1 MDMVEHIHMNTL
13 KAPMHT
19 PTDSKLI
26 TLMQWL
32 SPAFPI
38 GGFAYSHGLEWAINK
53 GHVSNREELQKWISD
68 LLEYGSLKNDAILIN
83 LVLQGSDPKEINELA
98 MALCPANE
106 RLSETKLQG
115 GAFCKIMGDVW
126 SLEIDNLTLPIA
138 LALAAKNES
147 IDQNLV
153 VPAYLHS
160 FCSNLI
166 SVAIRLVPIGQT
178 DGQKTLRELSPLI
191 LNSVRAVAK
200 RAIAALGSTWFL
212 SDVSAMQHEDLQP
225 RVFKT

>member
-1 MDMVEHIHMNTL
+1 MAEHIHTNTL
-13 KAPMHT
+13 KVPMYT
-19 PTDSKLI
+19 PTDSKLV
-26 TLMQWL
+26 TVMQWL

-53 GHVSNREELQKWISD
+53 GYVSNREELQKWVSD
-68 LLEYGSLKNDAILIN
+68 LLEYGSLKNDAILIK

-98 MALCPANE
+98 MALCPASE
-106 RLSETKLQG
+106 RLSETQLQG
-115 GAFCKIMGDVW
+115 GAFCKIMREVW
-126 SLEIDNLTLPIA
+126 SLEIDDLALPIA
-138 LALAAKNES
+138 LALAAKNEN

-166 SVAIRLVPIGQT
+166 SVAMRLIPIGQT

-191 LNSVRAVAK
+191 SDSVRAVAK
-200 RAIAALGSTWFL
+200 SDKDDLGSACFL
-212 SDVSAMQHEDLQP
+212 SDVSAMQHEYLQP

>member
-1 MDMVEHIHMNTL
+1 MY
-13 KAPMHT
+13 T

-26 TLMQWL
+26 TVMQWL

-53 GHVSNREELQKWISD
+53 GYVSNREELQKWISD
-68 LLEYGSLKNDAILIN
+68 LLEYGSLKNDAILIK

-98 MALCPANE
+98 MALCPASE
-106 RLSETKLQG
+106 RLSETQLQG
-115 GAFCKIMGDVW
+115 GAFCKIMREVW
-126 SLEIDNLTLPIA
+126 SLEIDDLTLPIA

-166 SVAIRLVPIGQT
+166 SVAMRLIPIGQT
-178 DGQKTLRELSPLI
+178 DGQKTLRELSSLI
-191 LNSVRAVAK
+191 SDSVRAVAK
-200 RAIAALGSTWFL
+200 SDKDDLGSACFL
-212 SDVSAMQHEDLQP
+212 SDVSAMQHEYLQP

>member
-1 MDMVEHIHMNTL
+1 MDMVEHIHTNTL
-13 KAPMHT
+13 KVPMHT

-53 GHVSNREELQKWISD
+53 GYVSNREELQKWISD

-126 SLEIDNLTLPIA
+126 NLEIDNLTLPIA

-160 FCSNLI
+160 LWSNLI
-166 SVAIRLVPIGQT
+166 SGAIRLVPIGQT
-178 DGQKTLRELSPLI
+178 DGQKTLRELSPLF
-191 LNSVRAVAK
+191 LFSFRAVAK
-200 RAIAALGSTWFL
+200 SEIDDLVSTCFL
-212 SDVSAMQHEDLQP
+212 SDVSAMQHEYLQP

>member
-1 MDMVEHIHMNTL
+1 MAEHIHTSTL
-13 KAPMHT
+13 KVSMHI

-26 TLMQWL
+26 TVMQWL

-53 GHVSNREELQKWISD
+53 GHVGNREELQKWISD
-68 LLEYGSLKNDAILIN
+68 LLEYGSLKNDAILIK

-98 MALCPANE
+98 MALCPASE
-106 RLSETKLQG
+106 RLSETQLQG
-115 GAFCKIMGDVW
+115 GAFCKIMRDVW
-126 SLEIDNLTLPIA
+126 SLEIDDLTLPIA

-153 VPAYLHS
+153 LPAYLHS

-166 SVAIRLVPIGQT
+166 SVAMRLIPIGQT

-191 LNSVRAVAK
+191 LDSVRAVAK
-200 RAIAALGSTWFL
+200 SDKDDLGSACFL
-212 SDVSAMQHEDLQP
+212 SDVSAMQHEYLQP

>member
-1 MDMVEHIHMNTL
+1 MVEHIHTNTL
-13 KAPMHT
+13 KVPMYT

-26 TLMQWL
+26 TVMQWL

-53 GHVSNREELQKWISD
+53 GYVSNREELQKWISD
-68 LLEYGSLKNDAILIN
+68 LLEYGSLKNDAILIK
-83 LVLQGSDPKEINELA
+83 LVLKGSDPKEINELA
-98 MALCPANE
+98 MALCPASE
-106 RLSETKLQG
+106 RLSETQLQG
-115 GAFCKIMGDVW
+115 GAFCKIMREVW
-126 SLEIDNLTLPIA
+126 SLEIDDLALPIA
-138 LALAAKNES
+138 LALAAKNEN

-166 SVAIRLVPIGQT
+166 SVAMRLIPIGQT

-191 LNSVRAVAK
+191 SDSVRAVAK
-200 RAIAALGSTWFL
+200 SDKDDLGSACFL
-212 SDVSAMQHEDLQP
+212 SDVSAMQHEYLQP